1 MLSLEQAFGSAPSLA
16 ALQQRI
22 RDSQRYLDWIHPAL
36 PSSLRKQIKAGP
48 VQEKEWCLLVSN
60 ASVSTK
66 LRHLVPTLL
75 TILSENG
82 AQVNSIRIKVQVS
95 ER

>member
-22 RDSQRYLDWIHPAL
+22 RDSQRYLEWIQPSL
-36 PSSLRKQIKAGP
+36 PPGLRKQVTAGP
-48 VQEKEWCLLVSN
+48 IQDAEWCLLVSN

-66 LRHLVPTLL
+66 LRQLLPMLL
-75 TILSENG
+75 TVLSENG
-82 AQVNSIRIKVQVS
+82 AQVNAIRIKVQVS
-95 ER
+95 GR